1 MKTQT
6 RLLSAVLV
14 ALVMA
19 VLLIAPTVSA
29 GTFGPGSPD
38 LPAVA
43 QSTTY
48 TFFNAKVLTTS
59 TTITYSTSPLRLGT
73 WAVADVFVTGDVSG
87 TTPFTITPQYSADNI
102 NWVDATYTYLSDSAT
117 TAIITSTG
125 LTTATV
131 SSSTAL
137 ASATQRIVI
146 ASDSTSFMRI
156 PMAGDYLRF
165 KVDNAGYVTI
175 TLKAT
180 MKNGTR

>member
-6 RLLSAVLV
+6 RLLIVVLV

-59 TTITYSTSPLRLGT
+59 TTITYSTAPLRLGT
-73 WAVADVFVTGDVSG
+73 WAVADVFVTGVVSG
-87 TTPFTITPQYSADNI
+87 STAFTITPQYSADNT
-102 NWVDATYTYLSDSAT
+102 NWVNASYTYVT
-117 TAIITSTG
+117 WNQTG
-125 LTTATV
+125 TATLNTGTPQV
-131 SSSTAL
+131 VINSNTSSF
-137 ASATQRIVI
+137 V
-146 ASDSTSFMRI
+146 RI
-156 PMAGDYLRF
+156 PMAGEYLRF